1 MFTQKTFASDNNSGA
16 HPKILEAI
24 QKINKGHCR
33 GYGHDPYSE
42 KVRQKLIDY
51 FGGDCE
57 VLLVGNGTA
66 ANVIALSGVL
76 QPWQSVICSNI
87 AHLHLDECGAPERF
101 LGSKVYVL
109 PHCHGKIKPEDCAPL
124 LNQEPEE
131 HRSQPKVISIT
142 QPTEYGTLYTEEEV
156 VALANFAHK
165 NGLYLHIDGARIAN
179 AAAAM
184 GKSLKAIT
192 RDLGADLLSLG
203 GTKNGLLFGEAI
215 LFFDR
220 QLASAAKYLRKQAMH
235 LFSKHRFLAAQFDAY
250 FENDLWLS
258 LAQNANAMAQLL
270 AEKLKN
276 LPEIQ
281 ITRPVQ
287 TNAVFARIPRELI
300 APLQEKYFFYEWDS
314 AQNEVRWMCS
324 FDTTPEDIEGFIKSI
339 HQILHAQKQT
349 NRITP

>member
-1 MFTQKTFASDNNSGA
+1 
-16 HPKILEAI
+16 
-24 QKINKGHCR
+24 
-33 GYGHDPYSE
+33 
-42 KVRQKLIDY
+42 
-51 FGGDCE
+51 
-57 VLLVGNGTA
+57 
-66 ANVIALSGVL
+66 
-76 QPWQSVICSNI
+76 
-87 AHLHLDECGAPERF
+87 
-101 LGSKVYVL
+101 L

-165 NGLYLHIDGARIAN
+165 NGLYLHLDGARIAN

-203 GTKNGLLFGEAI
+203 GTKNGLLMGEAI
-215 LFFDR
+215 LFFNP